1 MPDGGMRYPSVAP
14 VARRRSP
21 ASGCGGFFDGGMYND
36 NANAKQQH
44 ARRPRDEGVASA
56 ARYERP
62 SPSFL
67 RLLTYCPRD
76 LGAFGDGA
84 PPQARRH
91 LNLDDNISGSPRTKF
106 GYCVTVCNRRF
117 QRWQPIIGARPR
129 TEARCARVAR
139 GFPDT
144 GHWHAYFVTV
154 IHIEIFLFNGGS
166 VRVVVRAPL
175 SQSLR
180 LGLRR
185 APLAA
190 RLTDTLPRPHELST
204 HTMCS
209 WLKLEL

>member
-117 QRWQPIIGARPR
+117 QRWQPIIGARPGQSAVVPPPR
-129 TEARCARVAR
+129 AVTRVEQKWRVSLRCAV
-139 GFPDT
+139 GN
-144 GHWHAYFVTV
+144 VTV
-154 IHIEIFLFNGGS
+154 TVDLTFAGS
-166 VRVVVRAPL
+166 
-175 SQSLR
+175 
-180 LGLRR
+180 
-185 APLAA
+185 
-190 RLTDTLPRPHELST
+190 
-204 HTMCS
+204 
-209 WLKLEL
+209 